1 MPNKKDSAPYSWPT
15 GQEEGQ
21 FASRTDTFPNGTSLP
36 VYSPRVLAAHVKS
49 CLDEISDGQTKDEK
63 K

>member
-15 GQEEGQ
+15 GQEEGW
-21 FASRTDTFPNGTSLP
+21 FASRTDTFPNGTSLR
-36 VYSPRVLAAHVKS
+36 VYTPHVLAFQVKS
-49 CLDEISDGQTKDEK
+49 CLDKISDSQTKDEK